1 MDNHTC
7 IQKDNIT
14 NIIEEQKRLRAD
26 LKYEARKHEDLQ
38 KTINGKL
45 DKIYKAINEGDDK
58 NTKYIFMV
66 VGMFLGTIITLIGM
80 FFTLI
85 K

>member
-14 NIIEEQKRLRAD
+14 NIKEEQKRLRAD

-38 KTINGKL
+38 KTIKVQHGKTT
-45 DKIYKAINEGDDK
+45 IN
-58 NTKYIFMV
+58 
-66 VGMFLGTIITLIGM
+66 LA
-80 FFTLI
+80 
-85 K
+85 

>member
-14 NIIEEQKRLRAD
+14 NIKEEQKRLRAD

-45 DKIYKAINEGDDK
+45 DKICSAIREGDDR
-58 NTKYIFMV
+58 NIKYIFLVM
-66 VGMFLGTIITLIGM
+66 GMFLGAIIGILGV
-80 FFTLI
+80 FTAFI